1 MWQDPISKKVFLS
14 RFFHDHE
21 TSTEFLCDEDHV
33 LGGAVMGSDREVFYI
48 TFKNESAGDHH
59 SPLSVK
65 LYKAD
70 SFSGDIRALQEI
82 GDTK

>member
-1 MWQDPISKKVFLS
+1 
-14 RFFHDHE
+14 
-21 TSTEFLCDEDHV
+21 
-33 LGGAVMGSDREVFYI
+33 MGSDREVFYI

-82 GDTK
+82 GDTKQYETQNVGLGIYEWNTFC